1 MFNQR
6 RNTVKLKLRKDK
18 NIKETIIDI
27 TYNIFDHRLK
37 NIIEI
42 TKSASIQLKG
52 EIRGRFFLID
62 SQDIH
67 YIESVDNLTF
77 LYTETEIYENKD
89 TLYGLEDKLQSTSF
103 IRINKS
109 TILNMDYLESVSPL
123 PNYRLETVLTTGEKL
138 IRNRHYMKAVK
149 EYLNI

>member
-1 MFNQR
+1 M
-6 RNTVKLKLRKDK
+6 KLKLRKDK

-138 IRNRHYMKAVK
+138 IINRHYMKAVK
-149 EYLNI
+149 EYLKRWI